1 MGAPSIDISFIE
13 KGITAI
19 TRGERGI
26 VMLWVKDTIPAPA
39 VNPTVVVTESDIP
52 EGLSDVTVEQVK
64 LAMIGYTNAPKKV
77 LIYCMGIAEDAEAAA
92 IEAGYKKAMEASE
105 TITPAALF
113 TTLCATSNTPMTIF
127 QVLDTISTAQAV
139 LNIHLK
145 NIQVSISCILFRSVT
160 I

>member
-64 LAMIGYTNAPKKV
+64 LAMIGYTNCLLYTSPSPR
-77 LIYCMGIAEDAEAAA
+77 DA
-92 IEAGYKKAMEASE
+92 
-105 TITPAALF
+105 
-113 TTLCATSNTPMTIF
+113 
-127 QVLDTISTAQAV
+127 
-139 LNIHLK
+139 
-145 NIQVSISCILFRSVT
+145 
-160 I
+160 

>member
-1 MGAPSIDISFIE
+1 MMKMQMDSAHMVSPTNMDCSHRPSSGPSSIASSCTSRSV
-13 KGITAI
+13 TALD
-19 TRGERGI
+19 
-26 VMLWVKDTIPAPA
+26 M
-39 VNPTVVVTESDIP
+39 S
-52 EGLSDVTVEQVK
+52 
-64 LAMIGYTNAPKKV
+64 
-77 LIYCMGIAEDAEAAA
+77 
-92 IEAGYKKAMEASE
+92 MEASE